1 MTTKDLLYLTAI
13 AIVALLAYCHG
24 FFSGFGRARKIYDS
38 LLGEPEC
45 PAAGQGGTQV
55 TQVTQASGEGIAK
68 GAGGAPGWQFH
79 GTRNRLSG
87 QDLQGDFG
95 NN

>member
-13 AIVALLAYCHG
+13 AIAALLAYCHG

-38 LLGEPEC
+38 LLGQPET
-45 PAAGQGGTQV
+45 AETGQGGAPSLHGHPAVLKPSSLPQTWEP
-55 TQVTQASGEGIAK
+55 ASG
-68 GAGGAPGWQFH
+68 
-79 GTRNRLSG
+79 RNRLSG

>member
-13 AIVALLAYCHG
+13 AIAALLAYCHG

-38 LLGEPEC
+38 LLGQPE
-45 PAAGQGGTQV
+45 AAEAGQGAAPSLHGHPAGLKPAPLPPAWEP
-55 TQVTQASGEGIAK
+55 ASL
-68 GAGGAPGWQFH
+68 
-79 GTRNRLSG
+79 RNRLSG

>member
-13 AIVALLAYCHG
+13 AIAALLAYCHG
-24 FFSGFGRARKIYDS
+24 FFSGFNRARKIYDS
-38 LLGEPEC
+38 LLGQPEC
-45 PAAGQGGTQV
+45 PAPAEGETP
-55 TQVTQASGEGIAK
+55 ASGGSLAK
-68 GAGGAPGWQFH
+68 GVAAAPAWEFN

-87 QDLQGDFG
+87 QDLRGDFG